1 MSIGDRFLARGRT
14 SLMGLVV
21 AVGAIECSPDAWA
34 APCLLARDH
43 AGITFPVEQ
52 ISPEWTC
59 RLQFLI
65 DHHLTATTVGPL
77 KTAMDESMYMY
88 LLDRPPFAAALMN
101 RLDLAEYK
109 AEARGAGQWW
119 GNDGEGTEGLVQLV
133 YHDRTTRVYY
143 LEGTHRN
150 RPLPPMTGK
159 AVVFL
164 RMRPVK
170 DASGADTMES
180 RLVSYTMLDSRILS
194 GMGSLLRPLIGGT
207 VSRKLAKGVEVVNR
221 LGLEMR
227 QRPERVLFE
236 ATDPP
241 RLLEPDIA
249 FLEAALVGRSHR
261 PTDAHSSTR
270 RTP

>member
-1 MSIGDRFLARGRT
+1 MSIGDRWLDRSRT
-14 SLMGLVV
+14 SLIGLVV
-21 AVGAIECSPDAWA
+21 AVGAMDCSGDTWA
-34 APCLLARDH
+34 APCSLAREH

-52 ISPEWTC
+52 ISTEWTC

-65 DHHLTATTVGPL
+65 DHHMTANTVGPL
-77 KTAMDESMYMY
+77 NTAMKESMYVY
-88 LLDRPPFAAALMN
+88 LLDRPPVAAALIN

-109 AEARGAGQWW
+109 AEALGAGQWW
-119 GNDGEGTEGLVQLV
+119 GNDGEGTEGLVELV

-150 RPLPPMTGK
+150 RLLPTMSGK
-159 AVVFL
+159 AIVFL

-170 DASGADTMES
+170 DASGNDAMES
-180 RLVSYTMLDSRILS
+180 RIVSYTMLDNRILS
-194 GMGSLLRPLIGGT
+194 GMVSLLRPLIGAT
-207 VSRKLAKGVEVVNR
+207 VTRKLAKGVEVVNR

-241 RLLEPDIA
+241 ALSELDIA
-249 FLEAALVGRSHR
+249 FLQTALVGRSHL
-261 PTDAHSSTR
+261 PTDTHPSTH